1 MNSEESSNAVT
12 SYYKGMEVKVV
23 WKEDGK
29 TKLGRGHIMNDDEQF
44 IYLKGE
50 KGLLVVNRKEIVVI
64 KGSENKAPTR

>member
-1 MNSEESSNAVT
+1 MNSEENLGAVT
-12 SYYKGMEVKVV
+12 TYYKGVEVKVV
-23 WKEDGK
+23 WREDGK

-50 KGLLVVNRKEIVVI
+50 KGSLVVNRKEIVVI